1 MKQKMMT
8 VLLCFLFLFTINS
21 VAAENIAKTAPKAVL
36 TKRVFTF
43 KPVVEGTTVTHDF
56 ILQNKGTPPLVIK
69 KISTG

>member
-36 TKRVFTF
+36 TEQVFTF

-56 ILQNKGTPPLVIK
+56 ILQNKGTTPLVIE
-69 KISTG
+69 KIRTG

>member
-1 MKQKMMT
+1 MT
-8 VLLCFLFLFTINS
+8 VLLCFFLFTINS

-36 TKRVFTF
+36 TEQVFTF

-56 ILQNKGTPPLVIK
+56 ILQNKGTTPLVIE

>member
-8 VLLCFLFLFTINS
+8 VLLCCLFLLIIHTA
-21 VAAENIAKTAPKAVL
+21 AAENIAKTSPKAVL
-36 TKRVFTF
+36 TEQVFAF

-56 ILQNKGTPPLVIK
+56 ILHNKGTAPLVIE

>member
-8 VLLCFLFLFTINS
+8 VFLCFLFLFIIHS

-36 TKRVFTF
+36 TEQVFGF
-43 KPVVEGTTVTHDF
+43 KPVMEGTTITHDF
-56 ILQNKGTPPLVIK
+56 ILQNKGTAPLVIE

>member
-8 VLLCFLFLFTINS
+8 VLLCFLFLLTINS
-21 VAAENIAKTAPKAVL
+21 VAAENIDKTAPKAVL
-36 TKRVFTF
+36 AEQIFAF

-56 ILQNKGTPPLVIK
+56 ILQNKGTAPLVIK